1 METRDDGRRLV
12 GLDDKHERVGKAAK
26 QGPAHV
32 LVDYGE
38 LTGSCNHALDYGV
51 DRCAEPS
58 AQARQLLFV
67 PVLRFDQ
74 LGSRVG

>member
-1 METRDDGRRLV
+1 
-12 GLDDKHERVGKAAK
+12 
-26 QGPAHV
+26 
-32 LVDYGE
+32 VDYGE